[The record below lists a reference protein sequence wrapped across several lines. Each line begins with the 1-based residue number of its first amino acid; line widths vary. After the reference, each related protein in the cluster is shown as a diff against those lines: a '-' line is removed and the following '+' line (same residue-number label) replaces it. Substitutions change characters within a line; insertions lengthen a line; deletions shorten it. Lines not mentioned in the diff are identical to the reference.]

1 MCPWDEIA
9 DRMSPCNGTA
19 ESTRVLQG
27 EDVTKLFQYQPVFM
41 QIVQVPSP
49 LLKLWLLLGYAE
61 LDNQQ

>member
-1 MCPWDEIA
+1 
-9 DRMSPCNGTA
+9 MSPCNGTA